1 MGAERHEYCGP
12 IDVHTLM
19 AVFVLEHE
27 GVPPGQQLR
36 VGRALQASA
45 VEQQHNKR
53 ENLKIKVVWTKLE
66 STRLSL

>member
-1 MGAERHEYCGP
+1 
-12 IDVHTLM
+12 M

-53 ENLKIKVVWTKLE
+53 EKLKEKKSCGRSSKTREAQDLVQNKLK
-66 STRLSL
+66 LKLKL